1 MRNPWSRVERALEIP
16 SLYQYGTYCS
26 LSIFVEWLCSVFL
39 LQGYIF
45 LSPITRSVRKKWWK
59 MEEEKID
66 IQKARGLLK
75 NLGIQPYLCGYK
87 MTLLALERIA
97 ENQEC
102 IYAVIKEIYLPIA
115 EKLNCS
121 TATVEV
127 GIRRTS
133 ERAWKVNPE
142 LMRGLSIET
151 LYDRPQTRSF
161 LLMLYNACCTKK

>member
-1 MRNPWSRVERALEIP
+1 MRK
-16 SLYQYGTYCS
+16 
-26 LSIFVEWLCSVFL
+26 FL
-39 LQGYIF
+39 GKIC
-45 LSPITRSVRKKWWK
+45 RKPEASWIQNLWK
-59 MEEEKID
+59 QMEEEKID

-127 GIRRTS
+127 GIRRTA
-133 ERAWKVNPE
+133 ERAWEGNPE
-142 LMRGLSIET
+142 LMRGLSVET
-151 LYDRPQTRSF
+151 LYDRPQPRSF

>member
-1 MRNPWSRVERALEIP
+1 MGKI
-16 SLYQYGTYCS
+16 C
-26 LSIFVEWLCSVFL
+26 
-39 LQGYIF
+39 
-45 LSPITRSVRKKWWK
+45 RKPEASWIQNLWK
-59 MEEEKID
+59 QMEEEKID

-127 GIRRTS
+127 GIRRTA
-133 ERAWKVNPE
+133 ERAWKGNPE

>member
-1 MRNPWSRVERALEIP
+1 M
-16 SLYQYGTYCS
+16 G
-26 LSIFVEWLCSVFL
+26 
-39 LQGYIF
+39 
-45 LSPITRSVRKKWWK
+45 
-59 MEEEKID
+59 EEKID
-66 IQKARGLLK
+66 IQKASGLLE

-97 ENQEC
+97 ENQERIC
-102 IYAVIKEIYLPIA
+102 AVIKEIYLPIA

-151 LYDRPQTRSF
+151 LHDRPQTRSF